1 MSVILLYLLVAVPQ
15 GPVRSERS
23 LQQIVGSSQ
32 AFKCH
37 TFNYTIYLKGCK
49 KAIHTAGRAGDSGLQ
64 TPGGCSLFSF
74 CRLCIALNAAHM

>member
-15 GPVRSERS
+15 GPARPECS

-49 KAIHTAGRAGDSGLQ
+49 NAIHTAGAAGDAGLKW
-64 TPGGCSLFSF
+64 
-74 CRLCIALNAAHM
+74 